1 VRTARCTINNQ
12 VYTAEVFAQVED
24 FYNKRRNLSCT
35 ECNGPAFFRGATRNG
50 REACF
55 GARHVNGCNLA
66 TLEHDGT
73 ATGQGNGEDEI
84 FTTGQRIFVDFNFG
98 APEAV
103 VDGQPTGG
111 VTEAGDQRVCN
122 GGGTVPRDVMNRRL
136 RPILNTLIQS
146 EEFRLSTQTIVV
158 PGQDG
163 EYTATGLFRNFTVV
177 TQQHFGMFHGYWGQI
192 TAARKLGN
200 SYWFNTGSLESVS
213 ILLDEMY
220 FDEVARRFNIQD
232 LEDLP
237 GSYLLVFG
245 RLMRSQNGK
254 IYVQITDPSRFTM
267 RLA

>member
-1 VRTARCTINNQ
+1 
-12 VYTAEVFAQVED
+12 
-24 FYNKRRNLSCT
+24 
-35 ECNGPAFFRGATRNG
+35 
-50 REACF
+50 
-55 GARHVNGCNLA
+55 
-66 TLEHDGT
+66 
-73 ATGQGNGEDEI
+73 
-84 FTTGQRIFVDFNFG
+84 
-98 APEAV
+98 
-103 VDGQPTGG
+103 
-111 VTEAGDQRVCN
+111 
-122 GGGTVPRDVMNRRL
+122 
-136 RPILNTLIQS
+136 
-146 EEFRLSTQTIVV
+146 
-158 PGQDG
+158 
-163 EYTATGLFRNFTVV
+163 
-177 TQQHFGMFHGYWGQI
+177 MFHGYWGQI